1 MGHSVKEQPIC
12 SFSFLLALSPWPW
25 LMPRLKPIP
34 TTDTV
39 TLLDTDTPDTT
50 VLDTD
55 TVLDTAA
62 TDTVLVATTEA
73 TTARGPLMPS
83 PQPSPPP
90 PLRPRLIPTTDTT
103 AMDTTVLDTA
113 VPTVSDTD
121 TDTIS
126 DTDTDTATT
135 VATTARGPLMPS
147 PPLMLMPRLI
157 PTTDT
162 TAMDTTVLDTVLDT
176 AVPTDTVLDT
186 AATATATATDTTV
199 KCPDDSSQPKTSLG
213 TTSSE
218 KWIAQFGSI
227 PTSATSFSATRLA
240 QARNGEQEAKENQN
254 VMIRRIKKSKP

>member
-1 MGHSVKEQPIC
+1 
-12 SFSFLLALSPWPW
+12 
-25 LMPRLKPIP
+25 
-34 TTDTV
+34 
-39 TLLDTDTPDTT
+39 
-50 VLDTD
+50 
-55 TVLDTAA
+55 
-62 TDTVLVATTEA
+62 
-73 TTARGPLMPS
+73 
-83 PQPSPPP
+83 
-90 PLRPRLIPTTDTT
+90 
-103 AMDTTVLDTA
+103 MDTTVLDTA

-126 DTDTDTATT
+126 DTDTVLVATT

-162 TAMDTTVLDTVLDT
+162 TVLDT

-186 AATATATATDTTV
+186 TATATAMATDTTV

-254 VMIRRIKKSKP
+254 VMIRRIKKSKPKK

>member
-1 MGHSVKEQPIC
+1 MG
-12 SFSFLLALSPWPW
+12 
-25 LMPRLKPIP
+25 
-34 TTDTV
+34 
-39 TLLDTDTPDTT
+39 
-50 VLDTD
+50 
-55 TVLDTAA
+55 
-62 TDTVLVATTEA
+62 EA

-83 PQPSPPP
+83 PQPSPPL

-121 TDTIS
+121 TDTVLV
-126 DTDTDTATT
+126 ATT

-176 AVPTDTVLDT
+176 AVPTVTVLDT

-240 QARNGEQEAKENQN
+240 
-254 VMIRRIKKSKP
+254 

>member
-1 MGHSVKEQPIC
+1 MG
-12 SFSFLLALSPWPW
+12 
-25 LMPRLKPIP
+25 
-34 TTDTV
+34 
-39 TLLDTDTPDTT
+39 
-50 VLDTD
+50 
-55 TVLDTAA
+55 
-62 TDTVLVATTEA
+62 
-73 TTARGPLMPS
+73 ARGPLMPS

-126 DTDTDTATT
+126 DTDTVLVATT

-162 TAMDTTVLDTVLDT
+162 TA
-176 AVPTDTVLDT
+176 
-186 AATATATATDTTV
+186 TATAMATDTTV